1 MKKYP
6 YFPSDRRVADGHERI
21 GNGAQIVQLLLH
33 RDETHGIDVFAV
45 AQPVIANIIKGR
57 QS

>member
-6 YFPSDRRVADGHERI
+6 YFPSGRRVADGHKKIR
-21 GNGAQIVQLLLH
+21 NGAQIVQLLLH

-45 AQPVIANIIKGR
+45 VVSANIIKGR

>member
-6 YFPSDRRVADGHERI
+6 HFPSGRSVADGHERI

-33 RDETHGIDVFAV
+33 RDETHSIDVFAV
-45 AQPVIANIIKGR
+45 AQSVTGNIIKGR

>member
-6 YFPSDRRVADGHERI
+6 YFPSGRSVADGHERI
-21 GNGAQIVQLLLH
+21 RNGAQIVQLLLH
-33 RDETHGIDVFAV
+33 RDETHSIDVFAV
-45 AQPVIANIIKGR
+45 AQPFSANITKGR

>member
-6 YFPSDRRVADGHERI
+6 YFPSGRRVADGHERI
-21 GNGAQIVQLLLH
+21 RNGAQIVQLLLH
-33 RDETHGIDVFAV
+33 CDEIHSIDVFAV
-45 AQPVIANIIKGR
+45 AQPVTVNIIKGR